1 MEFPVAENTE
11 PTGTE
16 QPEDE
21 AVLDL
26 QNLENTDEGPEVEAH
41 ESISSI
47 LSISACNWNT

>member
-1 MEFPVAENTE
+1 MAENTQ

-41 ESISSI
+41 SSI
-47 LSISACNWNT
+47 WSLATCAASAE